1 MGRRGV
7 RCQVCYEDCRRGRKA
22 VEMPCSCLVCEH
34 CFAEWVKHC
43 YSSASFPI
51 SCPTPVHKT
60 VLSPVFL
67 KLHLS
72 KSDFRL
78 YELTTFRRILGKATY
93 IECPNCHLISW
104 LETYFC
110 FSSPS
115 CAHCGFIWQSAVWG
129 FLDSLT
135 TWHYDLCSTFVKEIT
150 SSPCPSCLAPI
161 SKNGG
166 CSRMLCSQC
175 KAAFCALCGA
185 LQSSHR
191 PERCYAC
198 IAIYVLWTFIVLGVL
213 VIKAATLVPGELIS
227 CLERYGDAV
236 GFLFTAISVMAV
248 LMVVQYNAFAN
259 KRGSRVILTAAFL
272 GIDIGVEVA
281 LYYMLKGA
289 CEEIGQVVG
298 LAAVT
303 GLFALPAVACYSR
316 LRVAVGTRMR
326 RR

>member
-60 VLSPVFL
+60 VLSPAFL

-93 IECPNCHLISW
+93 IECPHCHLISW

-135 TWHYDLCSTFVKEIT
+135 TWHYELCSTFVKEMSQT
-150 SSPCPSCLAPI
+150 ELHTLLFRRLFLCPSLDSAYLTACLFCFFHLASAHNLPVSGNI
-161 SKNGG
+161 QFATAQFLLRTKQ
-166 CSRMLCSQC
+166 LALLSQ
-175 KAAFCALCGA
+175 ALG
-185 LQSSHR
+185 
-191 PERCYAC
+191 Y
-198 IAIYVLWTFIVLGVL
+198 GVIEDSQE
-213 VIKAATLVPGELIS
+213 V
-227 CLERYGDAV
+227 AV
-236 GFLFTAISVMAV
+236 M
-248 LMVVQYNAFAN
+248 
-259 KRGSRVILTAAFL
+259 LTAADLQAVHMEGLDMLYRL
-272 GIDIGVEVA
+272 GVVED
-281 LYYMLKGA
+281 LCQLL
-289 CEEIGQVVG
+289 CEGKRYVELVG
-298 LAAVT
+298 LLGVCSQQFIETLVAQSPDSSLT
-303 GLFALPAVACYSR
+303 DALHSLLLPEKIATCEPKS
-316 LRVAVGTRMR
+316 T
-326 RR
+326 